1 MAARHR
7 ARASS
12 IQILKIE
19 TVESNKVRRPQVKQ
33 MIVSYIIIS
42 QYLFLLVELKLFNDF
57 ACFVIG

>member
-19 TVESNKVRRPQVKQ
+19 TVESSKVRRPQVKQ
-33 MIVSYIIIS
+33 MIVSIS
-42 QYLFLLVELKLFNDF
+42 FLKL
-57 ACFVIG
+57 IL